1 MLEKLNW
8 FHFTSLLTLVLLIWE
23 WMGLFLRKNHFLRCW
38 SWLFLLK
45 WIGALTLTLLLKLPP
60 KKLEPGL
67 VLKFLSH
74 EVALYLCKS
83 TFWPYLELLDKMQ
96 KWICKTVGS
105 SLAAFFQSLAHRW
118 NVVFSIGITL
128 VGVYLSWLNSFHFL
142 ILEGGLIV
150 VLIDCMVFLLPFAD
164 VTSMSKSTAF
174 FLAKL
179 DSGIL
184 CL

>member
-67 VLKFLSH
+67 LLKFLSH

-83 TFWPYLELLDKMQ
+83 TFCPYLELLDKIQ

-105 SLAAFFQSLAHRW
+105 SLAAFFQSLAHRQ
-118 NVVFSIGITL
+118 NVASWSVFYRYYFGRCSSELAQL
-128 VGVYLSWLNSFHFL
+128 VP
-142 ILEGGLIV
+142 
-150 VLIDCMVFLLPFAD
+150 LPYSRRRSNRCSDRLHGFS
-164 VTSMSKSTAF
+164 VTICRCYKYV
-174 FLAKL
+174 
-179 DSGIL
+179 
-184 CL
+184 